1 MTDVQIPK
9 SATTAEKLLLA
20 IEAAGALDADDGVP
34 LHLPAGAFLDCSGLA
49 ALANWRAVRR
59 AAGFVTEVGGDP
71 NERAYLARMNVLAQL
86 GATYDLDAPRAVE
99 RGRFVPVTE
108 IRDNALA
115 ASNAICDLVLHYFAG
130 GRAFVPALE
139 WAVYEVLDNVSVHA
153 SAVLPGL
160 VCAQFHP
167 NRHRLEVAIVD
178 SGRGIRASLAE
189 AHPVSDDADAIGKAL
204 QRGVTR
210 DPEVGQGNGL
220 AGTRQIL
227 EVNKGYFALWS
238 GTAKFRMSLGAM
250 PIR

>member
-1 MTDVQIPK
+1 MTDVQSRK

-20 IEAAGALDADDGVP
+20 IEAADALGADDGVT
-34 LHLPAGAFLDCSGLA
+34 LHLPAGAFLDCSRLA

-71 NERAYLARMNVLAQL
+71 NERAYLARMNGLAQL

-99 RGRFVPVTE
+99 RGRFAPVTE
-108 IRDNALA
+108 IRDSFLA
-115 ASNAICDLVLHYFAG
+115 ASNASCDLVLHHFAD
-130 GRAFVPALE
+130 GRTFVPALE
-139 WAVYEVLDNVSVHA
+139 WAVYEVLDNVSIQA
-153 SAVLPGL
+153 SAALPGL

-189 AHPVSDDADAIGKAL
+189 GHPVSDDADAIGKAL

-227 EVNKGYFALWS
+227 EVNEGYCPMWS
-238 GTAKFRMSLGAM
+238 GTANFRM
-250 PIR
+250 